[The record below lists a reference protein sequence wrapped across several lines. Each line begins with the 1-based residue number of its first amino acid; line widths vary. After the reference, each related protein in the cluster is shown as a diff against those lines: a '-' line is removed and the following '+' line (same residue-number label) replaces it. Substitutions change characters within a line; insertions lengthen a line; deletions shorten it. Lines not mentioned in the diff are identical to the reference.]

1 MKKNII
7 KDNVI
12 KDKVLRGI
20 RVLVESDNDQFFKP
34 IKVVYAFSS
43 NCIEYESDG
52 DNDKSLSI
60 KEYLN
65 KIRPYLSDMIKDF
78 KTQGEWK
85 IELTMIIDFMSS
97 GGSKDFKDFKH
108 FKDSKNSKHSK
119 DSKDSNETSLHVNS
133 NNIEIMISNEINEI
147 IEELLESLLQRYQ
160 KVVEE

>member
-34 IKVVYAFSS
+34 IKAVYAFSS

-65 KIRPYLSDMIKDF
+65 KIRQYLSDMIKDF